1 MCVRVHN
8 LERGNMDTQA
18 IAEKVENILNETEL
32 PEGALLYG
40 VSLGKE
46 ADDETPSVCLIKV
59 HPDIYEMLESK
70 DALVAKMF
78 DYAVVVTTGWAAPL
92 APNGE
97 VTSAPSEHA
106 ERRRVRLTICANRES
121 VVNILRF
128 PDTDEVITDTGHAE
142 GSLAN
147 AIKQFVS

>member
-1 MCVRVHN
+1 
-8 LERGNMDTQA
+8 MDTQA

-46 ADDETPSVCLIKV
+46 EDETPSVCLIKV
-59 HPDIYEMLESK
+59 HPDIYELLESK

-106 ERRRVRLTICANRES
+106 QRRRVRLTICANREN

-128 PDTDEVITDTGHAE
+128 PDTDEVVTDPGQAE
-142 GSLAN
+142 GSLAI
-147 AIKQFVS
+147 AVKQFVS